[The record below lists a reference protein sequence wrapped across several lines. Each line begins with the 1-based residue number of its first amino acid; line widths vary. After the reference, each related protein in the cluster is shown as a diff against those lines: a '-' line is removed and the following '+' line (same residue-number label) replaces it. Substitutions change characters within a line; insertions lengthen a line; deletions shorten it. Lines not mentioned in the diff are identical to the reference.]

1 MSTFNITDIPGIFA
15 QTNNITRIHHNT
27 YWWIWSLLAKKKKGI
42 NGLQRC
48 SVKLHE
54 EKKAKEVKKEFTDIL
69 LQTLIEYLL
78 GRLKNKPH
86 QVAAHS
92 AAPDKSAKR
101 MCQSVNRFSNS
112 PLMYP
117 WVCPGCLS
125 CVKPP
130 TVIEC
135 SKMKVKASI
144 TTLQPH
150 PMVDICGETF
160 NQGICTL
167 LVCK

>member
-1 MSTFNITDIPGIFA
+1 MAKYIHKMSIHFYFYEYFQHHRYTRYICPNEQHHTHPPQYLLINLIF
-15 QTNNITRIHHNT
+15 I
-27 YWWIWSLLAKKKKGI
+27 SKKKKGI

-69 LQTLIEYLL
+69 LQRLIEYLL

-117 WVCPGCLS
+117 
-125 CVKPP
+125 
-130 TVIEC
+130 
-135 SKMKVKASI
+135 
-144 TTLQPH
+144 
-150 PMVDICGETF
+150 
-160 NQGICTL
+160 
-167 LVCK
+167 